1 MKYMGSKNRIA
12 KYLLPIILENR
23 KENQY
28 FVDVFCG
35 GMNII
40 DKVDGYRIASDN
52 NKYLIAMWQGILNGF
67 EYPKEIDKSLYDVAR
82 NIYNRKETRKEYVA
96 RFSDD
101 LIGWIGFMASANGR
115 FFEGGYSGI
124 SITKNGSIRNYIEES
139 IRNIEKQKKDL
150 IDIVLEC
157 CDYTEVIIPNNS
169 IIYCDAPYRN
179 TKKYSTS
186 KNFDYNKFWNWCR
199 EKAKQGHKIYISEYE
214 APNDFVCVWQ
224 KDVKSSL
231 SANGITGGNK
241 ISVEKL
247 FTYKK

>member
-40 DKVDGYRIASDN
+40 DKVDGYRIAADN
-52 NKYLIAMWQGILNGF
+52 NKYLIAMWNGILNGF
-67 EYPKEIDKSLYDVAR
+67 EYPKQIDKKLYDLAR
-82 NIYNRKETRKEYVA
+82 NIYNGKETRIEYVQ

-101 LIGWIGFMASANGR
+101 LIGWIGFMGSANGR

-124 SITKNGSIRNYIEES
+124 SITKNGSVRNYISES
-139 IRNIEKQKKDL
+139 IRNIEKQKEDL
-150 IDIVLEC
+150 IGIVLEC
-157 CDYTEVIIPNNS
+157 CDYTELIIPHNS
-169 IIYCDAPYRN
+169 IIYCDPPYKN

-186 KNFDYNKFWNWCR
+186 KNFNYNKFWNWCR

-214 APNDFVCVWQ
+214 APNDFFCVWQ

-231 SANGITGGNK
+231 SANGLSGGNK